1 MASRVGLAGAVAFL
15 LLGLVGSGPARAAG
29 VELEGTWHVLVH
41 FKDSAA
47 KNAEEERWED
57 RVWVFTR
64 EGEGLR
70 WSDYPIVVLDDE
82 EGRFERSS
90 TNRASRVLDYWEP
103 NAGQLAELAAGPK
116 VNARGSRAKLLRAS
130 GSGWASKAGAAP
142 QSATTITF
150 SASWTIEDA
159 ATLPVFRLEDALG
172 SAMTDSLEGA
182 TVYAT
187 ERVEEDGRVLRGR
200 FDRDGT
206 RTGTFRLLRTAPV
219 RGLGTTEEQEQRIAG
234 KRQQMFV
241 DQYFGG
247 DAGLAL
253 GGVSPDFARRAR
265 EGELSE
271 SERSELRGQIQ
282 ASLEAQLQ
290 DRGLSPSQAEPQIQ
304 SLTRQIEK
312 LVLEGKEPAEIER
325 LYRDGKLRP

>member
-1 MASRVGLAGAVAFL
+1 
-15 LLGLVGSGPARAAG
+15 
-29 VELEGTWHVLVH
+29 
-41 FKDSAA
+41 
-47 KNAEEERWED
+47 
-57 RVWVFTR
+57 
-64 EGEGLR
+64 
-70 WSDYPIVVLDDE
+70 
-82 EGRFERSS
+82 
-90 TNRASRVLDYWEP
+90 
-103 NAGQLAELAAGPK
+103 
-116 VNARGSRAKLLRAS
+116 
-130 GSGWASKAGAAP
+130 
-142 QSATTITF
+142 
-150 SASWTIEDA
+150 
-159 ATLPVFRLEDALG
+159 
-172 SAMTDSLEGA
+172 
-182 TVYAT
+182 
-187 ERVEEDGRVLRGR
+187 VLRGR
-200 FDRDGT
+200 FERDGT

-241 DQYFGG
+241 DQFFGG

-282 ASLEAQLQ
+282 ASLEAGLQ
-290 DRGLSPSQAEPQIQ
+290 DRGLSPSQLQPQVQ

>member
-1 MASRVGLAGAVAFL
+1 MSIRALLAAGACFL
-15 LLGLVGSGPARAAG
+15 ALGLGARAACAAS

-47 KNAEEERWED
+47 TNVDEERWED
-57 RVWVFTR
+57 RVWVFAR
-64 EGEGLR
+64 EGDGLR
-70 WSDYPIVVLDDE
+70 WTDYPIVVFSDE
-82 EGRFERSS
+82 EGRFERAS
-90 TNRASRVLDYWEP
+90 TNRASRVLAYWEP
-103 NAGQLAELAAGPK
+103 SAAQLAELAAGPR
-116 VNARGSRAKLLRAS
+116 VNARGSRAKTLRAN
-130 GSGWASKAGAAP
+130 GAGWASKAGAAP

-150 SASWTIEDA
+150 SASWTVENA
-159 ATLPVFRLEDALG
+159 ASLPLFRLEDALG

-187 ERVEEDGRVLRGR
+187 ERVEEDGRVLRGS

-241 DQYFGG
+241 DQFFGG
-247 DAGLAL
+247 DAELAL

-265 EGELSE
+265 EGALSE

-282 ASLEAQLQ
+282 ASLETQLQ
-290 DRGLSPSQAEPQIQ
+290 DRGLSPSQVQPQIQ

>member
-1 MASRVGLAGAVAFL
+1 MSIRALLAAGACFL
-15 LLGLVGSGPARAAG
+15 ALGLGARAACAAS

-47 KNAEEERWED
+47 TNVDEERWED
-57 RVWVFTR
+57 RIWVFAR
-64 EGEGLR
+64 EGGELR
-70 WSDYPIVVLDDE
+70 WTDYPIVVFDDE
-82 EGRFERSS
+82 SGRFEGR
-90 TNRASRVLDYWEP
+90 SRVLEYWEP
-103 NAGQLAELAAGPK
+103 SAGQLEQLAQGPK
-116 VNARGSRAKLLRAS
+116 VNARGSRSKRLRAN
-130 GSGWASKAGAAP
+130 GAGWASKAGAAP

-150 SASWTIEDA
+150 SASWTIENA
-159 ATLPVFRLEDALG
+159 ASLPLFRLEDALG

-187 ERVEEDGRVLRGR
+187 ERVEEDGRVLRGS

-241 DQYFGG
+241 DQFFGG
-247 DAGLAL
+247 DAELAL

-265 EGELSE
+265 EGALSE

-282 ASLEAQLQ
+282 ASLETQLQ
-290 DRGLSPSQAEPQIQ
+290 DRGLSPSQVQPQIQ

>member
-1 MASRVGLAGAVAFL
+1 MSIRAGLAAGACL
-15 LLGLVGSGPARAAG
+15 LALGGAGDARAAA

-47 KNAEEERWED
+47 TNPDEERWED
-57 RVWVFTR
+57 RVWVFAR
-64 EGEGLR
+64 EGDGLR

-90 TNRASRVLDYWEP
+90 TNRASRVLAYWEP
-103 NAGQLAELAAGPK
+103 SPGQLADLASGPR
-116 VNARGSRAKLLRAS
+116 VNARGSRVKLLRAS

-150 SASWTIEDA
+150 SASWIIENA
-159 ATLPVFRLEDALG
+159 ASLPLFRLEDALG

-206 RTGTFRLLRTAPV
+206 RTGSFRLLRTAPV
-219 RGLGTTEEQEQRIAG
+219 RGLGTTEEQEERIAG

-241 DQYFGG
+241 DQFFGG

-271 SERSELRGQIQ
+271 SERSELRSQIQ
-282 ASLEAQLQ
+282 ASLEAGLQ
-290 DRGLSPSQAEPQIQ
+290 DRGLSPSQLQPQVQ